1 LQDLSSFAMPF
12 LDGDVESTDKNASRK
27 VDESYSAGSPS
38 KGLFS
43 KGLQNRPSSP
53 VSAPVRSKHSPGSPK
68 TVFPFPYQE
77 SPPRSPRRMSFSG
90 IFRSSSK
97 ESSPNSNPSTSP
109 GGIKFFSRSR
119 KTSGLSSSPSTPTQ
133 VTKQPTFPLE
143 SYKHEPERL
152 ETRIHCS
159 SPPDTG
165 QRFSLPPSQS
175 AAKPPIMTPAPCA
188 TSKPVSKA
196 CVQFS
201 TGKWLE
207 DILGRNFY
215 CKGAL
220 EESESDIYVR
230 FMRSHKCYDIV
241 PTSSKLVV
249 FDTTLQVKKAFF
261 ALVAN
266 GVRAAPLWESKKQ
279 SFVGMLTITDFIN
292 ILHRYYK
299 SPMVSM

>member
-1 LQDLSSFAMPF
+1 VTSC
-12 LDGDVESTDKNASRK
+12 DGDLK
-27 VDESYSAGSPS
+27 SYSAGSPS

-175 AAKPPIMTPAPCA
+175 AAKPPIMTPAPYSWC
-188 TSKPVSKA
+188 
-196 CVQFS
+196 
-201 TGKWLE
+201 L
-207 DILGRNFY
+207 
-215 CKGAL
+215 
-220 EESESDIYVR
+220 
-230 FMRSHKCYDIV
+230 M
-241 PTSSKLVV
+241 
-249 FDTTLQVKKAFF
+249 
-261 ALVAN
+261 ALVAITPP
-266 GVRAAPLWESKKQ
+266 APAQRVEKEGQHYQGIFPAPHVVEVTS
-279 SFVGMLTITDFIN
+279 
-292 ILHRYYK
+292 
-299 SPMVSM
+299 